1 MSDNETPKEPFIV
14 KVLFGV
20 TLVASLAL
28 LYVRTQEP
36 DLTQIQLL
44 IEYWYLPALATLGLI
59 IGVNI
64 RINFRKEQGSY
75 KPLPPRKRK

>member
-20 TLVASLAL
+20 TLVASIAL

-36 DLTQIQLL
+36 DLPQIQLL
-44 IEYWYLPALATLGLI
+44 IKYWYLPALATLGLI
-59 IGVNI
+59 IGVNL